1 LQLEQAGVS
10 GVGYRLTVDLVL
22 GVVVMLFAA
31 PLLWLIMASIGADGV
46 FAGPAPTTI
55 TGDNFSAV
63 LTWGVT
69 GRPLLNGLLI
79 SGGAAVVTVLVA
91 VPAAY
96 SLSRYQLRFGQMF
109 LYTILFATGL
119 PLSAMM
125 VPVYG
130 LFVRLKLVDSLA
142 GTTLFLATT
151 SLPMAI
157 WMTKNFVDGVPL
169 GLEEAARTDGASH
182 LQRLRHI
189 VLPLTLPGIMVVAIV
204 TFITT
209 WGNFFV
215 PFILLLDPGKQ
226 PASVNIFSFFGEHG
240 AIAYGQLAA
249 YSIIFTT
256 PVLGLYLLASKALGG
271 GFTLAG
277 AIKA

>member
-1 LQLEQAGVS
+1 VLRS
-10 GVGYRLTVDLVL
+10 RITVDLILVA
-22 GVVVMLFAA
+22 VVISFAA

-46 FAGPAPTTI
+46 FGGPAPTTV
-55 TGDNFSAV
+55 TGDNLSAV
-63 LTWGVT
+63 LNWNVA

-79 SGGAAVVTVLVA
+79 SGGAAVITVLVA
-91 VPAAY
+91 LPAAY
-96 SLSRYQLRFGQMF
+96 PLSRYQLRFGRMF

-130 LFVRLKLVDSLA
+130 LFVRLQLVDSLT
-142 GTTLFLATT
+142 GTTLFLAAT

-157 WMTKNFVDGVPL
+157 WMTKNFIDGVPL
-169 GLEEAARTDGASH
+169 DLEGAARTDGASQ

-189 VLPLTLPGIMVVAIV
+189 VLPLTLPGITVVAIV
-204 TFITT
+204 TFIAT

-215 PFILLLDPGKQ
+215 PFTLLLDPDKQ
-226 PASVNIFSFFGEHG
+226 PASVGIFAFFGEHG

-249 YSIIFTT
+249 YSIIYTT
-256 PVLGLYLLASKALGG
+256 PVIGLYLLASKALGR